1 MQASFEAGQPDQA
14 TAAVAPDGAVPE
26 LLAAS
31 AAVAVVSQTAAV
43 AEEQTAAVAEVQT
56 AAVAEEQTAA
66 VVEEQTAVAA
76 EGQTAVAAAVVEQSA
91 VDVWD
96 QTEPSVWDC
105 CWAELAVVVVV
116 VGSGS
121 SVVGSGKFAVLGRWA
136 DVPESSAEAAEAAVA
151 GE

>member
-43 AEEQTAAVAEVQT
+43 AEEQTAAVAEEQT
-56 AAVAEEQTAA
+56 AAVA
-66 VVEEQTAVAA
+66 EEQTAVAA

-91 VDVWD
+91 VDAWD

-105 CWAELAVVVVV
+105 CWAELAVV

-136 DVPESSAEAAEAAVA
+136 DVPESSAEAAVA

>member
-31 AAVAVVSQTAAV
+31 AAVAVVS
-43 AEEQTAAVAEVQT
+43 QTAAVAEVQT

-91 VDVWD
+91 VDAWD

-105 CWAELAVVVVV
+105 CWAELAVVVVVV

-136 DVPESSAEAAEAAVA
+136 DVPESSAEAAVA